1 VTAIARPCTCL
12 VTDRAALSPEART
25 LRLAVLA
32 LEAFLDEATEAGVD
46 LIQIRERDLDAAVL
60 RDLTAAVVSRARG
73 TATQV
78 VVNDRV
84 DVALAAG
91 ADGVHLRDDGP
102 ALADVRKLV
111 GDRLIGRS
119 IHAPCPQ
126 GRGAEAGYFVFGT
139 VFESLSKPGGSAA
152 GLEALAAVVRS
163 TAAPVLAIG
172 GMTPA
177 RARACAAVGA
187 AGVAAIRLFLP
198 IGLAPGSLGV
208 LAATQQLRAAMATG
222 IE

>member
-1 VTAIARPCTCL
+1 VTAIARPCICL

-25 LRLAVLA
+25 PRLGVLA

-102 ALADVRKLV
+102 ALADVRRLV

-119 IHAPCPQ
+119 IHAPCPP
-126 GRGAEAGYFVFGT
+126 GGDEAGYFIFGT

-172 GMTPA
+172 GMTAA
-177 RARACAAVGA
+177 RARACAAAGA
-187 AGVAAIRLFLP
+187 AGVAAIRMFLP
-198 IGLAPGSLGV
+198 IGLAPDSLGV
-208 LAATQQLRAAMATG
+208 VAATQQLRAAMATG